1 LSDAGFYPIFKHM
14 NRVLLH
20 IGFWLGYL
28 FFCILIEY
36 IWVTAFLPDMPKSWI
51 WRNVAI
57 VPLGSSTP
65 EILFSYFMMYVGL
78 PRLMS
83 RKGNQVLNI
92 LYVAAVFIAAVLTVR
107 IIVHYL
113 LGHVAYD
120 KLLAEKNHLFDTSQ
134 IFRGIIFMGFASGV
148 AVSIKSLR
156 LQIAAREREKN
167 LIREKLST
175 ELRYL
180 RHQLHPHFLF
190 NTLNNIYALT
200 RKKSDLAPGAVMK
213 LSELL
218 HFMLYESK
226 NDRVTIRYELGFL
239 QDYIALEKIR
249 YSDRLK
255 ISFEESIREP
265 DKMIGSLLLLPLV
278 ENAFKHGASETRFDS
293 FIRIRVQQDGEDF
306 SFVIENSF
314 EPSDRPGSD
323 ISIGLPNIRRQ
334 LELLYS
340 YHHLEVSQNNNIY
353 SVNLYLKLDTYGKN

>member
-1 LSDAGFYPIFKHM
+1 M

-28 FFCILIEY
+28 LFCVLIEY
-36 IWVTAFLPDMPKSWI
+36 IWVTALLPDRPESWI
-51 WRNVAI
+51 WKNVAI
-57 VPLGSSTP
+57 IPIGSSTP

-92 LYVAAVFIAAVLTVR
+92 VLVAVVFIAAVLTVR

-120 KLLAEKNHLFDTSQ
+120 KLLAEKSPVFETSQ

-167 LIREKLST
+167 LVSEKLST

-218 HFMLYESK
+218 HFMLYESG
-226 NDRVTIRYELGFL
+226 NDRVTIRHELNFL
-239 QDYIALEKIR
+239 QDYMALEKIR
-249 YSDRLK
+249 YSNRLK
-255 ISFEESIREP
+255 IAFEESVREP
-265 DKMIGSLLLLPLV
+265 DKMIASLLLLPLV

-306 SFVIENSF
+306 SFFIENSF
-314 EPSDRPGSD
+314 EPSGRQGSD
-323 ISIGLPNIRRQ
+323 ASIGLPNIRRQ

-340 YHHLEVSQNNNIY
+340 SHRLEVSQNTNSY
-353 SVNLYLKLDTYGKN
+353 AVNLYLKLDTYGKN

>member
-1 LSDAGFYPIFKHM
+1 M

-36 IWVTAFLPDMPKSWI
+36 IWVTASLPDMPKSWI

-57 VPLGSSTP
+57 IPLGSSTP

-92 LYVAAVFIAAVLTVR
+92 LYVAVVFIAAVLIVR

-120 KLLAEKNHLFDTSQ
+120 QLLAEKNHLFDTSQ

-180 RHQLHPHFLF
+180 RHQLHPDFLF

-200 RKKSDLAPGAVMK
+200 RKKSDLAAGAVMK

-218 HFMLYESK
+218 HFMLYESR
-226 NDRVTIRYELGFL
+226 NDRVTIRYELNFL
-239 QDYIALEKIR
+239 QDYMALEKIR

-255 ISFEESIREP
+255 ISFEESIRDP

-293 FIRIRVQQDGEDF
+293 FIRIRVQQEDEDF

-323 ISIGLPNIRRQ
+323 VSIGLPNIRRQ

-340 YHHLEVSQNNNIY
+340 NHRLEVSQTNNIY
-353 SVNLYLKLDTYGKN
+353 SVNLYLKLDTYGKNQLHDRRG